1 MQPLQTER
9 DLRHKS
15 WAELIRG
22 QCPLV
27 STPRSVIA
35 TVSNSVLCD
44 YSILEI
50 CCSMKSL
57 QGREGCHSLQCQGC
71 TVLQTRE
78 REICHQHKRHF
89 LGAGTKVRT
98 ECVRKKCQNENEW
111 MNRLGL
117 VFFDTGDNLIQYTLW
132 FVDACSCVAK
142 KPLVSIFQ
150 VCSGAEH
157 VMNSNMTSLLQI
169 TLWQH
174 IRLASQFAVCAR
186 KKWKN
191 KVKRHKHRKCLKMF
205 Q

>member
-22 QCPLV
+22 HYPLV
-27 STPRSVIA
+27 STRHSVIA
-35 TVSNSVLCD
+35 TVSSSVLCD

-50 CCSMKSL
+50 YCSMKSL
-57 QGREGCHSLQCQGC
+57 QDREGCHSLQCQGC
-71 TVLQTRE
+71 TVCCRPERDLSSAQKTFSWRRNKSENGVCLQKMSKWE
-78 REICHQHKRHF
+78 W
-89 LGAGTKVRT
+89 V
-98 ECVRKKCQNENEW
+98 NEW
-111 MNRLGL
+111 NCL
-117 VFFDTGDNLIQYTLW
+117 VFSTQATIRCQYTLW

-157 VMNSNMTSLLQI
+157 VMNSNMTSMLQI

-174 IRLASQFAVCAR
+174 IRLASQFVHEKI
-186 KKWKN
+186 KK
-191 KVKRHKHRKCLKMF
+191 R
-205 Q
+205 

>member
-15 WAELIRG
+15 SAELIRG

-27 STPRSVIA
+27 STRRSVIA
-35 TVSNSVLCD
+35 TVTNSVLCD

-98 ECVRKKCQNENEW
+98 ECVGKKCQNDNETLK
-111 MNRLGL
+111 RLGL
-117 VFFDTGDNLIQYTLW
+117 VFFDTGDNLMPVH
-132 FVDACSCVAK
+132 FVICGC
-142 KPLVSIFQ
+142 
-150 VCSGAEH
+150 
-157 VMNSNMTSLLQI
+157 LL
-169 TLWQH
+169 L
-174 IRLASQFAVCAR
+174 CR
-186 KKWKN
+186 KKASSQHFSGLQ
-191 KVKRHKHRKCLKMF
+191 RCGTCHEF
-205 Q
+205 

>member
-9 DLRHKS
+9 ELRHKS
-15 WAELIRG
+15 SAELIRG

-27 STPRSVIA
+27 STQRSVIA
-35 TVSNSVLCD
+35 TVTNSVLCD

-78 REICHQHKRHF
+78 RERSVISTKDIF
-89 LGAGTKVRT
+89 LAPEQKWERSVSAKN
-98 ECVRKKCQNENEW
+98 VK
-111 MNRLGL
+111 MIMRLWKDL
-117 VFFDTGDNLIQYTLW
+117 VSFFSTQATIWCQYTLW

-174 IRLASQFAVCAR
+174 IRLASQFAVCVHEKI
-186 KKWKN
+186 KKN
-191 KVKRHKHRKCLKMF
+191 
-205 Q
+205 